1 VNRNNQPK
9 VETYLSRKLNLVVI
23 IPLGAI
29 EQHGVQLP
37 LGTDSLAAIEICKAI
52 AKKTDSL
59 VLPITWV
66 GYSEHHLG
74 FKGTIAFSQDT
85 LIRIIIDTIG
95 SLSHHGVKRILL
107 VNFHG
112 GNTVALNFAVKESSR
127 KYQVNIISNSPE
139 NQDPFTTLKNF
150 DIHAGKE
157 ETLFM
162 LNLFPELVDKD
173 KMIEWKPT
181 TNFPKTI
188 AEARKL
194 CLGGNNNCQQS

>member
-1 VNRNNQPK
+1 M
-9 VETYLSRKLNLVVI
+9 
-23 IPLGAI
+23 
-29 EQHGVQLP
+29 
-37 LGTDSLAAIEICKAI
+37 
-52 AKKTDSL
+52 
-59 VLPITWV
+59 
-66 GYSEHHLG
+66 
-74 FKGTIAFSQDT
+74 
-85 LIRIIIDTIG
+85 IRIITDTIR
-95 SLSHHGVKRILL
+95 SLSYHGLKRILI

-112 GNTVALNFAVKESSR
+112 GNTDILNFTVKKLVENI
-127 KYQVNIISNSPE
+127 NIITNNLE

-188 AEARKL
+188 A
-194 CLGGNNNCQQS
+194 